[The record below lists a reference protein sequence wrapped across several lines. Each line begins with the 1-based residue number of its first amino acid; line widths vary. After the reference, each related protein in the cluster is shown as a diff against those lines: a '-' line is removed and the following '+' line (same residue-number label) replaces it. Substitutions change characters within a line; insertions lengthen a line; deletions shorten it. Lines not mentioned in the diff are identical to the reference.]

1 MADWSSTVQPRRV
14 LGIDTGF
21 AHIGYALI
29 EVDDFARQT
38 LVDYGVWDMHSAY
51 ERMNERSVHA
61 MRQLNTIL
69 DKLKFDGI
77 VLETVPGGKTKFN
90 AKDATLATT
99 NFFRS
104 YCIIHGL
111 DYAEA
116 MSRTFKSFVT
126 GSSTASKDDMK
137 AAAIA
142 RFPELHDDL
151 RYDTYDA
158 VCIAVRGATP
168 GYERWGYAR

>member
-90 AKDATLATT
+90 AKGYHPSENTDVGA
-99 NFFRS
+99 
-104 YCIIHGL
+104 CI
-111 DYAEA
+111 ACA
-116 MSRTFKSFVT
+116 ACARTC
-126 GSSTASKDDMK
+126 
-137 AAAIA
+137 
-142 RFPELHDDL
+142 P
-151 RYDTYDA
+151 DA
-158 VCIAVRGATP
+158 VIRI
-168 GYERWGYAR
+168 EKE